1 MALRDLIYPSIFIL
15 ISLIFL
21 FFRMLPLDL
30 VARNWTAPDLLICFM
45 LVWSMRKPEAIPA
58 ILIASIFLLQDFLF
72 QRPPGLYAA
81 LALLACEWSRRQA
94 LRAEEFPFLIEWLTA
109 SMAILALFVG
119 YRLLLS
125 LSITS
130 LPPLRLSLFELITTI
145 FSYPIVVGICR
156 YVLRLR
162 SPQSLTFGKTKRARS

>member
-1 MALRDLIYPSIFIL
+1 MALRGLIYPSIFIF
-15 ISLIFL
+15 ISLLFL

-30 VARNWTAPDLLICFM
+30 MARNWAAPDFLICFT

-81 LALLACEWSRRQA
+81 LALLACEWSKRQA
-94 LRAEEFPFLIEWLTA
+94 LRAEELPFPIEWLTA
-109 SMAILALFVG
+109 TMAILALFVA

-130 LPPLRLSLFELITTI
+130 LPPLRMSLFELIATI
-145 FSYPIVVGICR
+145 FSYPIVVIICR
-156 YVLRLR
+156 YALRLR
-162 SPQSLTFGKTKRARS
+162 PPQSLPFGKIKRARS